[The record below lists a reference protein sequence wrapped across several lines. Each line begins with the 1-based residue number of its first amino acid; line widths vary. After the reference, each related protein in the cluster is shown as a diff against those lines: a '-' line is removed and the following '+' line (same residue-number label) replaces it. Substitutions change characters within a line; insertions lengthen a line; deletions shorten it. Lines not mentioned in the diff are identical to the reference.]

1 MQTKNPSIIALS
13 TASAVSVTGLAF
25 ISPVILLIKDHYNVS
40 SNEVQLTITIY
51 LVAICI
57 SQVFWGPLS
66 DLIGRRVVLVIGASL
81 FSLGGI
87 LASLNLAFEVFIFFR
102 FLQGIGAAACLS
114 MPRVMLT
121 ESYGVK
127 KAAAKMSTLLAYMAI
142 FPILSAAFGGLI
154 GENYGWQINF
164 LTLFIFGSL
173 VFLLNFI
180 HSPET
185 IRDKKKR
192 LTLRA
197 TFIDFRYLFKQSSF
211 LYFAGVSSIQAAFF
225 FSMAGFMPYQFERLG
240 ASPTEFGLWFSLTSI
255 GYIIGNLL
263 SNRYSNWLGLER
275 FSLIGCSWCLLSIIL
290 MFLSEIPVIS
300 YPLTLA
306 SACFLFGLGN
316 GLILANVLVLAL
328 SSVEQKRVA
337 SASGILGAM
346 QMFCGAILGSL
357 IVLLGGD
364 KQFWLALT
372 TILILSMFS
381 ILCCYR
387 GGLCSNN
394 MKPKN

>member
-1 MQTKNPSIIALS
+1 MQIKKPSVLALS
-13 TASAVSVTGLAF
+13 TASAASVTGLAF
-25 ISPVILLIKDHYNVS
+25 ISPVILLIKEHYSVS

-51 LVAICI
+51 LVAICV
-57 SQVFWGPLS
+57 SQIFWGPLS
-66 DLIGRRVVLVIGASL
+66 DLIGRRKVLIIGAAL

-87 LASLNLAFEVFIFFR
+87 FASLNLDFEFFIFFR

-127 KAAAKMSTLLAYMAI
+127 KAAAKMSTLLASMAI
-142 FPILSAAFGGLI
+142 FPILSAALGGLI

-164 LTLFIFGSL
+164 LSLFVFGFV
-173 VFLLNFI
+173 VFLLNYI
-180 HSPET
+180 YSPET
-185 IRDKKKR
+185 IRNKSKM
-192 LTLRA
+192 LTFRK
-197 TFIDFRYLFKQSSF
+197 TFSDFRYLFEQSSF
-211 LYFAGVSSIQAAFF
+211 LYFSAVSSIQAAFF

-263 SNRYSNWLGLER
+263 SNKYSRWFGLER
-275 FSLIGCSWCLLSIIL
+275 FSLAGCSWCLSSITL
-290 MFLSEIPVIS
+290 MFLSEIPLIS
-300 YPLTLA
+300 IPFTLA

-328 SSVEQKRVA
+328 SSVKRKSIA
-337 SASGILGAM
+337 SASGLLGAM
-346 QMFCGAILGSL
+346 QMFCGAILGSS

-364 KQFWLALT
+364 KQFWRAL
-372 TILILSMFS
+372 IILLILSMFS

-387 GGLCSNN
+387 GALCS
-394 MKPKN
+394 KTLKSKI

>member
-66 DLIGRRVVLVIGASL
+66 DLIGRRVVLIIGASL

-154 GENYGWQINF
+154 GENYGWQVNF

-173 VFLLNFI
+173 VFLLNLI

-192 LTLRA
+192 LTFRA
-197 TFIDFRYLFKQSSF
+197 TFIDFRYLFKQISF

-263 SNRYSNWLGLER
+263 SNRFSNWLGLER

-306 SACFLFGLGN
+306 FACFLFGLGN

-364 KQFWLALT
+364 KKFWLALT
-372 TILILSMFS
+372 IVVILSMVS

-387 GGLCSNN
+387 GGLWSKT
-394 MKPKN
+394 MKP